1 MEAFEAR
8 RACEHSHGK
17 SDHVAPS
24 LSWQPRG
31 IKKLLLP
38 RRLLPLPRHHAATT
52 TCATESL
59 FYALIMANNSGN
71 SSQQASA
78 GTSSPPK
85 AFAQVL
91 PAPTVSPGSIKIKLP
106 GAQQASAALFQR
118 PTETQRSHTT
128 SQRAESVLKS
138 LYESGEYSDLTV
150 VTGEATFKVHK
161 NIVLPASAWLENAF
175 QVRSRTNPLFLRFC
189 NWHIANS
196 RIFRLKALASRS
208 PSQRKLSTPYSAT
221 STPSRSRFCCPPNR
235 T

>member
-1 MEAFEAR
+1 
-8 RACEHSHGK
+8 
-17 SDHVAPS
+17 
-24 LSWQPRG
+24 
-31 IKKLLLP
+31 
-38 RRLLPLPRHHAATT
+38 
-52 TCATESL
+52 
-59 FYALIMANNSGN
+59 MANNSGN

-91 PAPTVSPGSIKIKLP
+91 PAPTVSPGSIKVKLP
-106 GAQQASAALFQR
+106 GAQQATAALFQR

-138 LYESGEYSDLTV
+138 LYEAGEYSDLTV
-150 VTGEATFKVHK
+150 VTREATFKVHK
-161 NIVLPASAWLENAF
+161 NIVLPASAWLEDAF
-175 QVRSRTNPLFLRFC
+175 QVRSKTNPLFLRFC
-189 NWHIANS
+189 SWHIANS

-221 STPSRSRFCCPPNR
+221 STPPRSRFCCPPNR